1 VAAPATGARSQRRA
15 LTALAA
21 VALVAIA
28 FAIGT
33 LARPAGADLAVPAA
47 ESVDVGFAHDMVV
60 HHQQAVQMANIA
72 LAGTSDPVV
81 KSLAFDVSSTQQV
94 QIGQMQGWLGMWGQP
109 LLGSGSYMGWMTD
122 ASGGAMAAMASP
134 GTPMTSMPGMAS
146 GQELSELRS
155 ATGSALDIRFLQLLL
170 RHHQGG
176 AGMLTYAAQHA
187 TNPVVR
193 TFAGQVAASQSAEAT
208 SIEKLLA
215 ERGAQP
221 LAG

>member
-1 VAAPATGARSQRRA
+1 
-15 LTALAA
+15 
-21 VALVAIA
+21 
-28 FAIGT
+28 
-33 LARPAGADLAVPAA
+33 
-47 ESVDVGFAHDMVV
+47 
-60 HHQQAVQMANIA
+60 MANIA
-72 LAGTSDPVV
+72 LASTSDPVV

-94 QIGQMQGWLGMWGQP
+94 QIGQMQGWLGVWGQP

-122 ASGGAMAAMASP
+122 ASAGAMPGMASP

-146 GQELSELRS
+146 AQELSELRS

-187 TNPVVR
+187 SNPVVR
-193 TFAGQVAASQSAEAT
+193 TFAGQVAASQGAEAT